1 MILLRIQ
8 VKGMVHRRTSLS
20 TITHARTHTTIC
32 FESTL
37 LKKLSQ
43 LLVSM
48 GMIVTLENAGL
59 FYSSLEGTQCFKLA
73 KSSLTA
79 TLTHTVL
86 KLLQIVNKAV
96 NEKTLKYKGYIQ
108 L

>member
-1 MILLRIQ
+1 MQ
-8 VKGMVHRRTSLS
+8 G
-20 TITHARTHTTIC
+20 HTQTTC

-43 LLVSM
+43 LLVSI

-73 KSSLTA
+73 ESSLTA
-79 TLTHTVL
+79 TLIHTAI
-86 KLLQIVNKAV
+86 KLNTV
-96 NEKTLKYKGYIQ
+96 
-108 L
+108 